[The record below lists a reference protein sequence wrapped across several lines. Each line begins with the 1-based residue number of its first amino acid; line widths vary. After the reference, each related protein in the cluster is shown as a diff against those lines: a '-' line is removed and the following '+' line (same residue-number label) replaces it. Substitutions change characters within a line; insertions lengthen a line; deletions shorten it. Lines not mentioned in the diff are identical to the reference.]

1 MSESDNQ
8 IDNQAQRKFKI
19 TYLIVILACIVA
31 LVAFVLVEYT
41 RITSYQALLPAQ
53 SLKKLEAEL
62 QRYRQINGHFP
73 KDFREINQSLW
84 HKVPG
89 LHLELDPATWQKD
102 YYYYRIVPGA
112 DPNQFILWAV
122 PFGKRRAEAE
132 SYFVVMTPTWRRCW
146 KGPALPEGKVGAVKS
161 VPAADT
167 LALFQMSEVK
177 AVYYK

>member
-1 MSESDNQ
+1 MSENNNQ
-8 IDNQAQRKFKI
+8 IDNNSNRKFKI
-19 TYLIVILACIVA
+19 TYLIAILAGIVA
-31 LVAFVLVEYT
+31 LVAFVLVSYT
-41 RITSYQALLPAQ
+41 RITSYQDLLPVQ
-53 SLKKLEAEL
+53 GMKKLEAEL

-73 KDFREINQSLW
+73 KDFREINQGLW

-89 LHLELDPATWQKD
+89 LHLDLDPVTWQKD

-112 DPNQFILWAV
+112 DPNKLLLWAV
-122 PFGKRRAEAE
+122 PFGQRRAEAE

-161 VPAADT
+161 VPSAET
-167 LALFQMSEVK
+167 LALFQMAEVK